1 MSDIVARAEKI
12 RVDVERNLNNLS
24 PAVRVM
30 AGESL
35 RPVLAMSELLL
46 DLAQELENIKNGE

>member
-1 MSDIVARAEKI
+1 MELVDRADQIKK
-12 RVDVERNLNNLS
+12 DVERNLNNLS

-35 RPVLAMSELLL
+35 RPVLAMSQLMLEM
-46 DLAQELENIKNGE
+46 AQELEKIKNGE